1 MARHWS
7 EEVARRYLEGQGYEV
22 LETNYTCRRGEV
34 DLIAREG
41 EVLVFVEVKQRK
53 NTLYGTPADAISAA
67 KIAKLRHT
75 ALHYLTETYE
85 RDDLPLRFDA
95 VLLTGTD
102 KNYRLEHLKAAF

>member
-7 EEVARRYLEGQGYEV
+7 EEVARRYLEGQGYRV
-22 LETNYTCRRGEV
+22 LETNYTCRRGEI
-34 DLIAREG
+34 DLIAQEG

-53 NTLYGTPADAISAA
+53 NTAYGAPADAIRAT

-75 ALHYLTETYE
+75 ALHYLIETYE

-95 VLLTGTD
+95 VLLTGDD
-102 KNYRLEHLKAAF
+102 KKYSLEHLKAVF